1 MNNET
6 NNRYN
11 VIVDFLRLCGVE
23 VRRSNAHWALFGQ
36 GIYGAPSG
44 AMGGDHKPSF
54 QTDVDKAVKLGLIQ
68 QRKTSRATYLS
79 LI

>member
-6 NNRYN
+6 NNRYT

-23 VRRSNAHWALFGQ
+23 VRRSNVHWALFGQ
-36 GIYGAPSG
+36 GIYGRPSSG
-44 AMGGDHKPSF
+44 IADGKPNF
-54 QTDVDKAVKLGLIQ
+54 QSDVDTAIKLGLIQ
-68 QRKTSRATYLS
+68 IRKTSRATFLA